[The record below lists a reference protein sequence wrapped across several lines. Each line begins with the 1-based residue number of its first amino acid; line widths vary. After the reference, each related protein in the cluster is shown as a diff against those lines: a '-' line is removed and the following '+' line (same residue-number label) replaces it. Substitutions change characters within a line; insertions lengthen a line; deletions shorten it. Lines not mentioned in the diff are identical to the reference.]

1 MFKMFNM
8 FKWVKNVSSY
18 TTYTKLGRWK
28 IDHDVKII
36 NIKIDQANYDNGG
49 YNGTYHFENTSDEK
63 VVKNKEHDFLVPY
76 CM

>member
-1 MFKMFNM
+1 MLTWGKSVN
-8 FKWVKNVSSY
+8 SY

-36 NIKIDQANYDNGG
+36 NIKIDQANSDNSDNGEI
-49 YNGTYHFENTSDEK
+49 YFESVAEK
-63 VVKNKEHDFLVPY
+63 EKEKNKFLAPY

>member
-1 MFKMFNM
+1 MLTWGKSVN
-8 FKWVKNVSSY
+8 SY

-36 NIKIDQANYDNGG
+36 NIKIDLANSDNGG
-49 YNGTYHFENTSDEK
+49 MYFESVAEK
-63 VVKNKEHDFLVPY
+63 EKEKNKFLAPY